1 MDTKLKDVGK
11 ALNLPLVFL
20 AEAERAIV
28 EAGDGQNISANDF
41 DIGEQVK
48 ALGIGIGDLVG
59 IVNNGV
65 RLGLESNF
73 SVVMPDDADIFG
85 TPALQVAYN
94 AALQGSASLI
104 SVVLDVRHG
113 IFGDPHSP
121 LKDCFL
127 LFQ

>member
-1 MDTKLKDVGK
+1 M
-11 ALNLPLVFL
+11 FL
-20 AEAERAIV
+20 AEAEAAIIN
-28 EAGDGQNISANDF
+28 AGDGQDISANDF
-41 DIGEQVK
+41 DIGDQVR

-59 IVNNGV
+59 VVNNGV

-113 IFGDPHSP
+113 IFGDPYSP